1 MALYLLLASRNY
13 WWPFKAPTHSSP
25 NNPIVTGPNGERFN
39 PATDLKFAFRDP
51 AEPGVNVVFMSR
63 PADAEIWY
71 WLDKAQSARDRLN
84 ETITRTARSQGGFF
98 TALPYGK
105 YITERGGA
113 ADHYFVL
120 VDYVVRNNDGSP
132 ALQISA
138 ANYSGRAAGAVVGLA
153 EVIPTIAAPIKFL
166 PRFTDTDRI
175 EFDYYGLNAS
185 TAEDEHFALE
195 QDPFRKAQQLLQDI
209 HPVFNYGDWFT
220 DEEWE
225 CDIVIIEESFEITM
239 PEIQDAPPRPR

>member
-138 ANYSGRAAGAVVGLA
+138 ANYSGRAAGAVVGLNEA
-153 EVIPTIAAPIKFL
+153 NPSTAVPIKFL
-166 PRFTDTDRI
+166 PRFSEQDRKQ
-175 EFDYYGLNAS
+175 FDGYGFNA
-185 TAEDEHFALE
+185 TLHEDEHFALE
-195 QDPFRKAQQLLQDI
+195 QDPTRRARQLLNDR
-209 HPVFNYGDWFT
+209 HPVFNYVAGFV
-220 DEEWE
+220 EVQSE
-225 CDIVIIEESFEITM
+225 CKVVTLDGFDVEM